1 MPAAPQQLGAL
12 EGAGARLRLELELD
26 IRTPRLLLPVSEA
39 LGDSGPM
46 LALDMGRLRFA
57 SEALPSPSA
66 PASASTAPSLPP
78 TALGERAAEAES
90 ACDGVAEEMPF
101 GGPASAGGLAGAG
114 AEEEEVLRQR
124 RHYDT
129 FDVEMREM
137 QAPLLT

>member
-1 MPAAPQQLGAL
+1 
-12 EGAGARLRLELELD
+12 
-26 IRTPRLLLPVSEA
+26 
-39 LGDSGPM
+39 M

-78 TALGERAAEAES
+78 TALGGRAVEAEP
-90 ACDGVAEEMPF
+90 ACDGVAEEVPF
-101 GGPASAGGLAGAG
+101 GSPASAGGLAGAG
-114 AEEEEVLRQR
+114 ADEEDVLRQR

-137 QAPLLT
+137 QAPPLNSNHTPNPNPSPGPSLNN